1 MIVANSTMRD
11 LYFDLDISPMGEWP
25 YRSTTETAFRSGAAP
40 STWLQRRAH
49 DLGLLMNPYGRVIGA
64 PLIASHV
71 GADTAADLSAIAF
84 DGGTGIRMLIDIGTN
99 TEVVV
104 TDGTRYLAAS
114 CPAGPAFE
122 GGLVRFG
129 MPGADGA
136 IEAIHIAG
144 DRFEY
149 TTIGEVDPAGICGSG
164 LVDLLAELRG
174 AGWMDAEGRFRDGL
188 GEFMVAPDWAISF
201 SRSDASL
208 LAQAKAANACG
219 QRILLR
225 RLGVTADEL
234 DHVYLAGGFANA
246 VDVANSIAI
255 GLLAPA
261 RVERVERVGNA
272 ALRGAVGLLLSAS
285 RRTALDSLIG
295 RIEHVELETEADFF
309 ELFVEGCRF
318 VPIDA

>member
-1 MIVANSTMRD
+1 
-11 LYFDLDISPMGEWP
+11 
-25 YRSTTETAFRSGAAP
+25 
-40 STWLQRRAH
+40 
-49 DLGLLMNPYGRVIGA
+49 MNPYGRVIGA

-71 GADTAADLSAIAF
+71 GADTAADLTAIDF
-84 DGGTGIRMLIDIGTN
+84 EGGSGIRMLIDIGTN

-122 GGLVRFG
+122 GGLIRFG

-136 IEAIHIAG
+136 IESVHLDG
-144 DRFEY
+144 DRFELG
-149 TTIGEVDPAGICGSG
+149 TIGDVDPAGICGSG
-164 LVDLLAELRG
+164 LVDLLAELLR
-174 AGWMDAEGRFRDGL
+174 AGWMDPEGRFGDGRT
-188 GEFMVAPDWAISF
+188 EYTIAPEQLITF

-225 RLGVTADEL
+225 RLGVTAADL

-246 VDVANSIAI
+246 VDVQNSIEI

-261 RVERVERVGNA
+261 LVERVERVGNA
-272 ALRGAVGLLLSAS
+272 ALRGAVALLLSSS
-285 RRTALDSLIG
+285 RRAALDSLIG

-318 VPIDA
+318 VPLEA